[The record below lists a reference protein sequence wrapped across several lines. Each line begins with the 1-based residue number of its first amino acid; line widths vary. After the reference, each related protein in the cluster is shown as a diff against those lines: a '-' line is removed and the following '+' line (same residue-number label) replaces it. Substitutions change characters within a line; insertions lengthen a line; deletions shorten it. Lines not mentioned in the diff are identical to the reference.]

1 MKKFSEQNDMIPL
14 TLASGTIQQ
23 LHSCK
28 NANQLECMLVA
39 LACPVIRVK
48 RHRSGSIFYKGGCI
62 NFLQDLN
69 SLVTKLPRS
78 HRNTPYFV
86 IVKRG
91 SEGEVIHE
99 ARVRRHIVL
108 SLIIWLRD
116 NNPLYRNIQL
126 DTAALNELPEDGRYE
141 GVIVNSI
148 DENDVEAAQANDE
161 AVNDSYGSMISTV
174 PLPQN
179 TGLERDSV

>member
-1 MKKFSEQNDMIPL
+1 
-14 TLASGTIQQ
+14 
-23 LHSCK
+23 
-28 NANQLECMLVA
+28 MLVA

-69 SLVTKLPRS
+69 SLVTKLLRT

-91 SEGEVIHE
+91 SEGKVIHE

-108 SLIIWLRD
+108 NLIIWLKE
-116 NNPLYRNIQL
+116 NNPLYREIEIDN
-126 DTAALNELPEDGRYE
+126 DALRELPEDGRYE
-141 GVIVNSI
+141 GVIINSAN
-148 DENDVEAAQANDE
+148 ENDVETTQANDE
-161 AVNDSYGSMISTV
+161 ALNDSYGSMISTV
-174 PLPQN
+174 PLP
-179 TGLERDSV
+179 